1 MQERDQA
8 VQKRAYKILAFIC
21 AVRQDFARPHLAEVL
36 AMLLSGVTSSLS
48 AAKRHRLRCLQ
59 VSSCAPQCR
68 PCHAVS
74 AWLPLLCCW
83 PALPWQILTL
93 I

>member
-1 MQERDQA
+1 MHVQERDQA

-21 AVRQDFARPHLAEVL
+21 AARQDFARPHLAEVL

-59 VSSCAPQCR
+59 VSDAPTMQSAPACRCCAAGQHGPGK
-68 PCHAVS
+68 S
-74 AWLPLLCCW
+74 
-83 PALPWQILTL
+83 
-93 I
+93 

>member
-21 AVRQDFARPHLAEVL
+21 AARQDFAAPHLAEVL

-59 VSSCAPQCR
+59 VSSSAPQCC
-68 PCHAVS
+68 PCHAVCARS
-74 AWLPLLCCW
+74 PLLCC
-83 PALPWQILTL
+83 
-93 I
+93 